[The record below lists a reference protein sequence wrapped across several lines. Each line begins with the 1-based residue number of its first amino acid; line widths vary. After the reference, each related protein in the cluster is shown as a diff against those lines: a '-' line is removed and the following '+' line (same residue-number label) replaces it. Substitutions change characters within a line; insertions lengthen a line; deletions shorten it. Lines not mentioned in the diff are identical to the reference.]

1 MKTFMIVLNTAIVCY
16 CAHLASIYDP
26 LTAAINRVVLEVV
39 TGLI

>member
-16 CAHLASIYDP
+16 GIHLLVTHDP
-26 LTAAINRVVLEVV
+26 LTSAINRVVLEVV